1 MHQAHFSLRLLGGF
15 EVLRNG
21 RPLTRLCQGKMRAL
35 LAYLAAE
42 SAQAHTRQA
51 LAGLLWPERDEDH
64 ARQSLRQALT
74 DLRAA
79 LGDQDG
85 PEALL
90 TISRDSIAF
99 NRGPHEL
106 DIATFETA
114 KPSSECPIESLK
126 SRAHCRQCHLVAV
139 QRYRGPFLAGLSVP
153 DAPEFES
160 WLALKRERFGRR
172 ASEMFGHLAACYEQS
187 GQYGQALRYARTQLR
202 VDPWHE
208 EAHRQVIRLLALGG
222 SRNAAVAHYRR
233 VRALLA
239 EELGVEPEERTRAL
253 YESIRAERFGSAAVV
268 PAERIASDSPWEVRA
283 CTAAPR
289 GHAGERRLLTV
300 LCAELRCAPDADPE
314 ELHERAARFGRVAR
328 RILRR
333 HGAAV
338 QGGNLELM
346 AYFGHPL
353 ACEQAG
359 LQAVRAALALRH
371 ELGGLEPRIRV
382 HTGTVFLPPRRRS
395 ACEPDFEVIGPVPRL
410 ARALQAASPGTD
422 VAISE
427 ATFELVRPEVQ
438 CKGLPRYRVRDASG
452 PLRVYEVLRLAGSRE
467 RGDEDRTGTG
477 EGGAAPPGPGHE
489 LHGAMLA
496 LEERHGHALDRLG
509 SAKGLAQLAS
519 NLGAQFSETRLAE
532 LLRQTGYLGRE
543 PRAVIE
549 DLDRLVSGGILI
561 PWTGESGLTGYRFRE
576 PLLREVAYRSQSRA
590 QRCLCRQLLAS
601 APRKRRGSP

>member
-15 EVLRNG
+15 EVLRDG
-21 RPLTRLCQGKMRAL
+21 RQLTKLCQGKMRAL

-42 SAQAHTRQA
+42 ATQAHTRQA

-74 DLRAA
+74 DLRAV

-85 PEALL
+85 PDALL
-90 TISRDSIAF
+90 TISRDTIVF

-106 DIATFETA
+106 DIAAFESP
-114 KPSSECPIESLK
+114 KPSSECPDESLR
-126 SRAHCRQCHLVAV
+126 SRAHCRHWHLTAV

-187 GQYGQALRYARTQLR
+187 GQYAQALRYARTQLR

-208 EAHRQVIRLLALGG
+208 EAHRQVIRLLAFGG

-239 EELGVEPEERTRAL
+239 EELGVEPEVRTREL
-253 YESIRAERFGSAAVV
+253 YESIRAERLGSAGVV
-268 PAERIASDSPWEVRA
+268 PAERIANTSPWETRA
-283 CTAAPR
+283 CAAAPR

-314 ELHERAARFGRVAR
+314 ELHERVERFTRVAR
-328 RILRR
+328 KVVRR
-333 HGAAV
+333 HGGAV
-338 QGGNLELM
+338 LGGNLELM

-359 LQAVRAALALRH
+359 LQAVRAALAMRGALS
-371 ELGGLEPRIRV
+371 GLEPRIRV
-382 HTGTVFLPPRRRS
+382 HTGTVFLPPRLRGP
-395 ACEPDFEVIGPVPRL
+395 CEPDFEVIGPVPRL
-410 ARALQAASPGTD
+410 ARALLAASPDTD

-427 ATFELVRPEVQ
+427 ATFEVVRNAVQ
-438 CKGLPRYRVRDASG
+438 CKGLPRHRVRDASR
-452 PLRVYEVLRLAGSRE
+452 PVRVYEVLRMVDGREHDGVERAGSDE
-467 RGDEDRTGTG
+467 GDAGS
-477 EGGAAPPGPGHE
+477 PGPQHE
-489 LHGAMLA
+489 HSAVPLA

-509 SAKGLAQLAS
+509 SAKGLVQLAS
-519 NLGAQFSETRLAE
+519 NLGVQFSETQLAE
-532 LLRQTGYLGRE
+532 LLRQTGYLGLE
-543 PRAVIE
+543 PGSVVE
-549 DLDRLVSGGILI
+549 DLDRLVSSGILI
-561 PWTGESGLTGYRFRE
+561 SWTGEGGPAGYRFRE

-590 QRCLCRQLLAS
+590 QRHLCRQLLAAALRTRS
-601 APRKRRGSP
+601 DSS